1 MIELPRDQTEVL
13 RQMISS
19 GFTRSA
25 SSLHALL
32 ETDIDLEVP
41 RIEMLTLGEVLT
53 KLLASDSDTLAS
65 VSLRFGG
72 PFSGTATLMFPPE
85 TASKLVAILSD
96 TGVDAE
102 DLEMV
107 RAGTLLEVG
116 NIVLNSV
123 MGSIG
128 NLLKIHFTFAVP
140 DFMEDTVEKI
150 MRIHGKDTDSAL
162 VAWAKFHVKFHKI
175 EGRIVLI
182 FEQRLL
188 PKLVAAI
195 EALE

>member
-1 MIELPRDQTEVL
+1 MTELPLGQSEML
-13 RQMISS
+13 RQLINS
-19 GFTRSA
+19 GFNRSTWT
-25 SSLHALL
+25 LHALL
-32 ETDIDLEVP
+32 ETQIHLDMP
-41 RIEMLTLGEVLT
+41 QIEMVTIGEAWAKLGT
-53 KLLASDSDTLAS
+53 SSSARLAS
-65 VSLRFGG
+65 VSIRFKG
-72 PFSGTATLMFPPE
+72 PFSGTSTLMFPPE

-128 NLLKIHFTFAVP
+128 NILKTPFTFAVP
-140 DFMEDTVEKI
+140 DFMEDTVENI
-150 MRIHGKDTDSAL
+150 MSIHGNGTDSAL
-162 VAWAKFHVKFHKI
+162 VAWAKFHVRFHKI
-175 EGRIVLI
+175 DGQILLI

-188 PKLVAAI
+188 PKLAAAM
-195 EALE
+195 EALA

>member
-1 MIELPRDQTEVL
+1 
-13 RQMISS
+13 MISS

-25 SSLHALL
+25 GSLHALL
-32 ETDIDLEVP
+32 ETHIDLEVP
-41 RIEMLTLGEVLT
+41 RIELLTLGEVWR
-53 KLLASDSDTLAS
+53 KLLASDSDTPAS
-65 VSLRFGG
+65 VSIRFGG
-72 PFSGTATLMFPPE
+72 PFSGTSTLMFPQE

-96 TGVDAE
+96 TGVDSE
-102 DLEMV
+102 DPEMV

-128 NLLKIHFTFAVP
+128 NILKTHFTFAVP
-140 DFMEDTVEKI
+140 DFMEDTAEKI
-150 MRIHGKDTDSAL
+150 MSIPGKETDLAL
-162 VAWAKFHVKFHKI
+162 VSWAKFHVKFNRI

-195 EALE
+195 EGLE

>member
-1 MIELPRDQTEVL
+1 MIDLPRNQSEGL

-25 SSLHALL
+25 GSLHALL
-32 ETDIDLEVP
+32 ETHIDLEVP
-41 RIEMLTLGEVLT
+41 RIELLTLGEVWR
-53 KLLASDSDTLAS
+53 KLLASDSDTLVS
-65 VSLRFGG
+65 VSIRFRG
-72 PFSGTATLMFPPE
+72 PFSGTSTLMFPPE
-85 TASKLVAILSD
+85 TASKLVAILSE
-96 TGVDAE
+96 TGVDSE

-107 RAGTLLEVG
+107 RAVTLLEVG

-128 NLLKIHFTFAVP
+128 NILKTHFTFAVP
-140 DFMEDTVEKI
+140 DFMEDTAEKI
-150 MRIHGKDTDSAL
+150 IRFPGKDSDLAL
-162 VAWAKFHVKFHKI
+162 VSWAKFHVKFNRI

-182 FEQRLL
+182 FEQRLR

-195 EALE
+195 EGPG

>member
-1 MIELPRDQTEVL
+1 MIDLPRKQSEGL
-13 RQMISS
+13 RQLISS

-25 SSLHALL
+25 DSLRALL
-32 ETDIDLEVP
+32 DTHIDLEVP
-41 RIEMLTLGEVLT
+41 RIELLTLGEVWR

-65 VSLRFGG
+65 VSIRFRG
-72 PFSGTATLMFPPE
+72 PFSGTSTLMFPPE

-96 TGVDAE
+96 TGVDSE

-128 NLLKIHFTFAVP
+128 NILKTHFTFAVP
-140 DFMEDTVEKI
+140 DFMEDTAEKI
-150 MRIHGKDTDSAL
+150 MSIPGKDTDLAL
-162 VAWAKFHVKFHKI
+162 VSWAKFHVKFHRI

-182 FEQRLL
+182 FEHRLL
-188 PKLVAAI
+188 PELVAAI
-195 EALE
+195 ERLE

>member
-1 MIELPRDQTEVL
+1 MGRNLGLVKAELSRFL
-13 RQMISS
+13 RSQSPGS
-19 GFTRSA
+19 GESF
-25 SSLHALL
+25 LHTLL
-32 ETDIDLEVP
+32 
-41 RIEMLTLGEVLT
+41 
-53 KLLASDSDTLAS
+53 
-65 VSLRFGG
+65 LRKF
-72 PFSGTATLMFPPE
+72 FA
-85 TASKLVAILSD
+85 D
-96 TGVDAE
+96 
-102 DLEMV
+102 

-116 NIVLNSV
+116 NIVLNGV

-128 NLLKIHFTFAVP
+128 NLLKTRFTFAVP

-150 MRIHGKDTDSAL
+150 MSIHGKDTDSAL